1 MFVAVPLDC
10 HTCPV
15 AVSTETEPVAASARR
30 RSPVRRVLILIL
42 GLAML
47 TLVALP
53 AYAASRVIASSGD
66 EDSTPTDVIVV
77 LGAAQFWGKPSPVLQ
92 ARLARARELYR
103 DGLAPRI
110 VTVGGNQPGDLT
122 TEAQVGKSWLVAA
135 GVRAS
140 DVSVVPT
147 GHDTLASLTAVAQL
161 MAARGWDSATI
172 VSDPAHLAR
181 SLAMAEALGMDAHGA
196 ATTSG
201 SGSSLT
207 VDYVARETAGL
218 LYFWVI
224 EHRKVDPLVGV

>member
-1 MFVAVPLDC
+1 MAGPRDC
-10 HTCPV
+10 HTCPM
-15 AVSTETEPVAASARR
+15 AVSTETEAVAASARR

-53 AYAASRVIASSGD
+53 AFAASRVIASSGD
-66 EDSTPTDVIVV
+66 ADSTPTDVIVV
-77 LGAAQFWGKPSPVLQ
+77 LGAAQFWGKPSPVLE

-103 DGLAPRI
+103 DGVAPRI
-110 VTVGGNQPGDLT
+110 VTVGGNQPGDRT

-172 VSDPAHLAR
+172 VSDPPLM
-181 SLAMAEALGMDAHGA
+181 L
-196 ATTSG
+196 TTVMMSDWTR
-201 SGSSLT
+201 L
-207 VDYVARETAGL
+207 
-218 LYFWVI
+218 
-224 EHRKVDPLVGV
+224 